1 MSKVHNILLN
11 KKVSLKENTLWYT
24 LGTLCSSCSNVLLMI
39 YVTRI
44 LGVDQA
50 GVFSIAYSIAQLML
64 TIGWFS
70 TRQFQVSDI
79 DEEYSF
85 SDYLAFKLFLSIV
98 VIIGAFVYSGYLNL
112 SPIKKI
118 VTLAYCIFILCD
130 VFADLFSSRFQQMDK
145 LFISG
150 ISYLIRIIGYNV
162 IFLLSLILF
171 KNLLLSIS
179 LSLVYSCIELLFF
192 DVPMIK
198 SLSIIKLEF
207 PIKKIGSLFIKCFPL
222 FIGSFITTFI
232 INIPKNA
239 IELNFSSSL
248 QTYYNIIFMPSSIVN
263 MFCMFVF
270 VPLYTNIATVWHK
283 GTKNVFLSLVLKLM
297 LVCLGLSVLIL
308 AGSYLLGIPFLQ
320 IVYGVDLSGY
330 KTAFMIL
337 MCAGCMTS
345 FNSIMIYIFT
355 VIRKQKLILF
365 VYIIAMALCQILIN
379 PLIQNLNLIG
389 ASLDYLI
396 GMSVVGVLFLILF
409 AVVMFKQ
416 KGEVEYE

>member
-98 VIIGAFVYSGYLNL
+98 VIIGAFVYSEYLNL

-179 LSLVYSCIELLFF
+179 LSLVYSCIELLLF

-198 SLSIIKLEF
+198 SLSVIKLEF
-207 PIKKIGSLFIKCFPL
+207 PIKKIGSLFMKCFPL

-239 IELNFSSSL
+239 IELNFNSSL

-283 GTKNVFLSLVLKLM
+283 GTKKVFLSLVLKLI

-308 AGSYLLGIPFLQ
+308 AGSFLLGIPFLQ

-365 VYIIAMALCQILIN
+365 VYIIAMVLCQILIN

-409 AVVMFKQ
+409 VVVMFKQ

>member
-1 MSKVHNILLN
+1 
-11 KKVSLKENTLWYT
+11 
-24 LGTLCSSCSNVLLMI
+24 
-39 YVTRI
+39 
-44 LGVDQA
+44 
-50 GVFSIAYSIAQLML
+50 
-64 TIGWFS
+64 
-70 TRQFQVSDI
+70 
-79 DEEYSF
+79 
-85 SDYLAFKLFLSIV
+85 
-98 VIIGAFVYSGYLNL
+98 
-112 SPIKKI
+112 
-118 VTLAYCIFILCD
+118 
-130 VFADLFSSRFQQMDK
+130 MDK

-179 LSLVYSCIELLFF
+179 LSLVYSCIELLLF

-198 SLSIIKLEF
+198 SLSVIKLEF
-207 PIKKIGSLFIKCFPL
+207 PIKKIGSLFMKCFPL

-239 IELNFSSSL
+239 IELNFNSSL

-270 VPLYTNIATVWHK
+270 VPLYTNIATVWHR
-283 GTKNVFLSLVLKLM
+283 GTKKVFLSLVLKLM
-297 LVCLGLSVLIL
+297 LVCLGLSALIL

-320 IVYGVDLSGY
+320 ILYGVDLLEY

-365 VYIIAMALCQILIN
+365 VYIIAMVLCQILIN

-409 AVVMFKQ
+409 VVVMFKQ

>member
-85 SDYLAFKLFLSIV
+85 QIIWLSNCFFIHCRNYWCIYIFRIFKLIT
-98 VIIGAFVYSGYLNL
+98 YKENL
-112 SPIKKI
+112 
-118 VTLAYCIFILCD
+118 TLAYCIFILCD

-207 PIKKIGSLFIKCFPL
+207 PIKKIGSLFMKCFPL

-239 IELNFSSSL
+239 IELNFNSSL

-365 VYIIAMALCQILIN
+365 VYIIAMVLCQILIN

>member
-1 MSKVHNILLN
+1 
-11 KKVSLKENTLWYT
+11 
-24 LGTLCSSCSNVLLMI
+24 
-39 YVTRI
+39 
-44 LGVDQA
+44 
-50 GVFSIAYSIAQLML
+50 
-64 TIGWFS
+64 
-70 TRQFQVSDI
+70 
-79 DEEYSF
+79 
-85 SDYLAFKLFLSIV
+85 
-98 VIIGAFVYSGYLNL
+98 
-112 SPIKKI
+112 
-118 VTLAYCIFILCD
+118 
-130 VFADLFSSRFQQMDK
+130 
-145 LFISG
+145 
-150 ISYLIRIIGYNV
+150 
-162 IFLLSLILF
+162 
-171 KNLLLSIS
+171 
-179 LSLVYSCIELLFF
+179 
-192 DVPMIK
+192 
-198 SLSIIKLEF
+198 
-207 PIKKIGSLFIKCFPL
+207 
-222 FIGSFITTFI
+222 
-232 INIPKNA
+232 KNA
-239 IELNFSSSL
+239 IELNFNSSL

-283 GTKNVFLSLVLKLM
+283 GTMKVFLSLVLKLM

-330 KTAFMIL
+330 KTAFIIL

-365 VYIIAMALCQILIN
+365 VYIIAMVLCQILIN

-409 AVVMFKQ
+409 VVVMFKQ